1 MATLPKIKHPLFE
14 DIIPS
19 TKKAIFFRPFLV
31 VEEKILLIARESQNA
46 AQILLGVKQVVANC
60 IQNVD
65 INDLALFDIEYLF
78 LKIRSKSVS
87 NMVEVAVTDPE
98 DESTSQHTINLDE
111 VTVKYP
117 KEEISNVVQV
127 GEDIQIILRRPSIAM
142 IEANIEAETM
152 NEVFDSIFRACIV
165 SIVNGD
171 EIISPNDV
179 SKEDLDE
186 FINSLDF
193 KTYIKVKHFLEN
205 NPTLF
210 YEIKYTNKAGE
221 EKSIVLSELSD
232 FFTSV

>member
-19 TKKAIFFRPFLV
+19 TKQPIFFRPFLV
-31 VEEKILLIARESQNA
+31 LEEKILLIARESQNA

-87 NMVEVAVTDPE
+87 NIVEVTVTDPD
-98 DESTSQHTINLDE
+98 DESTSTHSINLDD
-111 VTVKYP
+111 VTVQYP
-117 KEEISNVVQV
+117 KEEISNVIPV
-127 GEDIQIILRRPSIAM
+127 GDEIQIVMRRPSISM
-142 IEANIEAETM
+142 IEENINAETM
-152 NEVFDSIFRACIV
+152 NEVFDSLFRSCIV
-165 SIVNGD
+165 SIINGD
-171 EIISPNDV
+171 EVISPNDV
-179 SKEDLDE
+179 SREALDD
-186 FINSLDF
+186 FINELDF
-193 KTYIKVKHFLEN
+193 KTYVKVKHFLEN

-210 YEIKYTNKAGE
+210 YEIKYANKAGE
-221 EKSIVLSELSD
+221 EKSIILSELSD